1 MAKNPIQTLRGLA
14 VAADIAFVD
23 VTTNI
28 EVQEWTVKATIDRKY
43 GKQKKPSEWQGYMC
57 ETVINGDEKVV
68 FPINGEL
75 FRKLEK
81 DSGTAFFEVE
91 DDKYLLINTTFGVK
105 DGVLIA

>member
-28 EVQEWTVKATIDRKY
+28 EVHEWTVKATIDRKH
-43 GKQKKPSEWQGYMC
+43 GKVKKPSKWQGYMC
-57 ETVINGDEKVV
+57 ETIINKDEKVV

-75 FRKLEK
+75 FRKLEQ
-81 DSGTAFFEVE
+81 DSGTSFFEVE
-91 DDKYLLINTTFGVK
+91 DDKYTLINTTFGIK
-105 DGVLIA
+105 DGVLVA